1 MIFLFPTVVYMYLF
15 KTGSV
20 VSLVWLHRKSSLR
33 QGARHPY
40 LQEIPDVATPMVLV
54 PHHPWSRYC
63 YYLGLFFPKQ
73 TKSRAVETRRKKFTL
88 KIFEMISETWNGFWF
103 RWLEDGLDDL
113 FKRLIAVMFL
123 NVDVKH
129 PKRMHQICRL
139 RWKSLF
145 SFWLILLDKALLGK
159 CSND

>member
-1 MIFLFPTVVYMYLF
+1 MYSF

-20 VSLVWLHRKSSLR
+20 VSLLWLHRKSSLR

-63 YYLGLFFPKQ
+63 YYLGLFFPNQ
-73 TKSRAVETRRKKFTL
+73 TTSNSRWNVEGGSFPSKSL
-88 KIFEMISETWNGFWF
+88 KPGVVGGFVDWKMALMTF
-103 RWLEDGLDDL
+103 SKGWSLLE
-113 FKRLIAVMFL
+113 VMLL

-145 SFWLILLDKALLGK
+145 PCWLLLLDKALLGK